1 MKFNKENYKNENCKY
16 AERARWRGPGT
27 YTPAPKDPRNRWV
40 AGRHCLRITSSIEH
54 GIALDLDAKRHHDGP
69 AACGAHRV
77 VAPLVVTVIG
87 YARRRKRTVVASD
100 AICRT
105 GPSF

>member
-1 MKFNKENYKNENCKY
+1 MLTACG
-16 AERARWRGPGT
+16 RAVPPEG
-27 YTPAPKDPRNRWV
+27 PAPQGTRK
-40 AGRHCLRITSSIEH
+40 AMMGGRPSLPAHTSSIEH

-69 AACGAHRV
+69 AACGAHRI